1 MVLTFEPKCRGPVV
15 AQLRIVVVY
24 PNEKVYRGHP
34 DHDITLVGICIEP
47 EFEEERED
55 DEDRNSISVIDD
67 W

>member
-34 DHDITLVGICIEP
+34 DHDITLVGICIDP